1 MDTNKPVV
9 GITMGDPA
17 GIGPEIS
24 LMAYTDKSIAHIN
37 KVIIGNIAILKKV
50 ARRAGISVG
59 EFREIKD
66 MDECVFLAG
75 KGIDVIDI
83 PFANLGDLQPGKVQ
97 AIAGDA
103 AFKYLTKGIEMALA
117 GEIDGIATAPLNKEA
132 LHLAGH
138 LYPGHTE
145 ILAHYT
151 GTKDYAMLLY
161 DEQLKVIHVTTHIS
175 LKEVVE
181 TLNKDR
187 IYTVIKIAHNTL
199 RELGYQK
206 PRIAVAGL
214 NPHAGEGGLFG
225 DEEEREIIPAVER
238 AKADGIQVLG
248 PIPPDT
254 VFLKGKNGEYD
265 IIVAMY
271 HDQGHIPIKLLG
283 FHTGVNITAG
293 LPIIRTSVDHGTA
306 FGRAWEGRAHSG
318 SMIRAIF
325 LCGKLAEGR
334 LNKL

>member
-24 LMAYTDKSIAHIN
+24 LLAHGDKSIAHIN

-50 ARRAGISVG
+50 ALRAGISVG

-66 MDECVFLAG
+66 LAECVFATD
-75 KGIDVIDI
+75 KGINVIDI
-83 PFANLGDLQPGKVQ
+83 PFANPDELQPGKVQ

-103 AFKYLTKGIEMALA
+103 AFRYLTKGIEMALA
-117 GEIDGIATAPLNKEA
+117 GEIGGLATAPLNKEA

-199 RELGYQK
+199 RELGFPK
-206 PRIAVAGL
+206 PKIAVAGL

-225 DEEEREIIPAVER
+225 NEEEREIAPAIGR
-238 AKADGIQVLG
+238 AKAAGIHVVG
-248 PIPPDT
+248 PLPPDT
-254 VFLKGKNGEYD
+254 VFLQGKNGEYD

-271 HDQGHIPIKLLG
+271 HDQGHIPVKLLG
-283 FHTGVNITAG
+283 FHSGVNITAG

-306 FGRAWEGRAHSG
+306 FGRAWQGRANPG
-318 SMIRAIF
+318 SMIQAIL
-325 LCGKLAEGR
+325 LCEKLARGR
-334 LNKL
+334 LEKG

>member
-1 MDTNKPVV
+1 MDTKKPVV

-24 LMAYTDKSIAHIN
+24 LMAYTDKSTAHIN
-37 KVIIGNIAILKKV
+37 KIIIGNIGILKKV
-50 ARRAGISVG
+50 AQSAGLSVG
-59 EFREIKD
+59 ELKEIKD
-66 MDECVFLAG
+66 MKECVFDNG
-75 KGIDVIDI
+75 GRINIIDI
-83 PFANLGDLQPGKVQ
+83 PFTNLNELQPGKVQ
-97 AIAGDA
+97 AAAGDA
-103 AFKYLTKGIEMALA
+103 AFRYLTKGIEMALA
-117 GEIDGIATAPLNKEA
+117 GEIGGIATAPLNKEA
-132 LHLAGH
+132 LRLAGH
-138 LYPGHTE
+138 MYPGHTE

-175 LKEVVE
+175 LKKVVE

-187 IYTVIKIAHNTL
+187 IYTVIKIADATL
-199 RELGYQK
+199 KELGYQN
-206 PRIAVAGL
+206 PQIAVAGL

-225 DEEEREIIPAVER
+225 DEEEREIIPAIER
-238 AKADGIQVLG
+238 AQADGVQVLG
-248 PIPPDT
+248 PVPPDT

-271 HDQGHIPIKLLG
+271 HDQGHIPMKLLG

-306 FGRAWEGRAHSG
+306 FGRAWEGRANSG
-318 SMIRAIF
+318 SMLQAI
-325 LCGKLAEGR
+325 LLAGKLARGR
-334 LNKL
+334 LNKV